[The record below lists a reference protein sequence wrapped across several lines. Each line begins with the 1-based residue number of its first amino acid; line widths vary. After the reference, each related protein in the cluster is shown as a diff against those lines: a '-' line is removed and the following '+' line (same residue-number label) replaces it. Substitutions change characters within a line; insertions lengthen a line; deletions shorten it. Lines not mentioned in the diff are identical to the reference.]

1 MESYIVISGKL
12 GCDSFSIE
20 WDSKKPFIDLK
31 KRIQKKQGIPI
42 QNQKLFLN
50 DTEVS
55 EYKKLSDYKVD
66 FPNLSLINLNHLKV
80 TIYVKNIIL
89 KFFLKASDSIF
100 DLKKIIYKKENIP
113 MENMQLIKS
122 ENLID
127 ENKLIEEF
135 IPDLNFKLK
144 LLETEKIK
152 INLIEN
158 QNKETIYVDPFSNLT
173 EIEEQIKKDFD
184 YRLKYKDK
192 FINDWNLLIQYNIKN
207 NDNIELI
214 KSRGK
219 IKIFICDSRNKSFE
233 VNVYLEQKVSEL
245 KEYFSNIY
253 GENGNFIFN
262 GCLLDDDETFSDLD
276 LYNGC
281 RICYLGSYLAGSPKL
296 NLL

>member
-12 GCDSFSIE
+12 GYASFSIE

-31 KRIQKKQGIPI
+31 KRLQKEQGIPI

-66 FPNLSLINLNHLKV
+66 FPKLYLINLNHLKV
-80 TIYVKNIIL
+80 IVYVKNIIL

-113 MENMQLIKS
+113 IENMQLIKS
-122 ENLID
+122 ENIID

-152 INLIEN
+152 INLIES

-192 FINDWNLLIQYNIKN
+192 FINYLNLLI
-207 NDNIELI
+207 
-214 KSRGK
+214 
-219 IKIFICDSRNKSFE
+219 
-233 VNVYLEQKVSEL
+233 
-245 KEYFSNIY
+245 
-253 GENGNFIFN
+253 
-262 GCLLDDDETFSDLD
+262 
-276 LYNGC
+276 
-281 RICYLGSYLAGSPKL
+281 
-296 NLL
+296 